1 MPDLTVITTTYN
13 RADCLHYCYSSLKKQ
28 TCMDFQWLVVDD
40 GSTDDTRNVIKQ
52 FQDTPHVF
60 EIDYIYKENGGKHTA
75 LNTAHPY
82 IRGKYVLILDSD
94 DALTADAVEF
104 VLEKWKLWTNDPD
117 VGQLIFLKGKDINS
131 PICYVKNAEKKVDIL
146 REDRICNGGRDCCEV
161 FRKEL
166 FTKYPFPVFP
176 GEKFIGEGAAFY
188 FIERSSKGVYYNR
201 ILYIC
206 NYRDDGLTKAGRQ
219 MRIRNPLGGKFNS
232 NLYMDKRL
240 PTKTRIKKAMLYVCY
255 AKFSGD
261 TLSNIITGTTHR
273 LLVAAAIIPGS
284 ILYLFWKIK
293 YKENKAC

>member
-1 MPDLTVITTTYN
+1 MLRGFSQ
-13 RADCLHYCYSSLKKQ
+13 RAIHKVSVSCISGREVYRGRSRLLFY
-28 TCMDFQWLVVDD
+28 
-40 GSTDDTRNVIKQ
+40 R
-52 FQDTPHVF
+52 
-60 EIDYIYKENGGKHTA
+60 A
-75 LNTAHPY
+75 L
-82 IRGKYVLILDSD
+82 
-94 DALTADAVEF
+94 F
-104 VLEKWKLWTNDPD
+104 
-117 VGQLIFLKGKDINS
+117 
-131 PICYVKNAEKKVDIL
+131 
-146 REDRICNGGRDCCEV
+146 
-161 FRKEL
+161 
-166 FTKYPFPVFP
+166 
-176 GEKFIGEGAAFY
+176 
-188 FIERSSKGVYYNR
+188 KGVYYNR

>member
-1 MPDLTVITTTYN
+1 M
-13 RADCLHYCYSSLKKQ
+13 
-28 TCMDFQWLVVDD
+28 
-40 GSTDDTRNVIKQ
+40 
-52 FQDTPHVF
+52 
-60 EIDYIYKENGGKHTA
+60 
-75 LNTAHPY
+75 
-82 IRGKYVLILDSD
+82 
-94 DALTADAVEF
+94 
-104 VLEKWKLWTNDPD
+104 
-117 VGQLIFLKGKDINS
+117 GQLIFLKGKDINS

-166 FTKYPFPVFP
+166 FTKFPFPVFP

-188 FIERSSKGVYYNR
+188 FIECSSKGVYYNR

-261 TLSNIITGTTHR
+261 TLSDIITGTTHR

-293 YKENKAC
+293 YKEDKAC

>member
-1 MPDLTVITTTYN
+1 MTLTWANLFFERERYKLTDLL
-13 RADCLHYCYSSLKKQ
+13 C
-28 TCMDFQWLVVDD
+28 
-40 GSTDDTRNVIKQ
+40 
-52 FQDTPHVF
+52 
-60 EIDYIYKENGGKHTA
+60 E
-75 LNTAHPY
+75 
-82 IRGKYVLILDSD
+82 
-94 DALTADAVEF
+94 
-104 VLEKWKLWTNDPD
+104 
-117 VGQLIFLKGKDINS
+117 
-131 PICYVKNAEKKVDIL
+131 NAEKKVDIL

-240 PTKTRIKKAMLYVCY
+240 PTKTRIKKQCY
-255 AKFSGD
+255 MFVMQNS
-261 TLSNIITGTTHR
+261 
-273 LLVAAAIIPGS
+273 AAIH
-284 ILYLFWKIK
+284 
-293 YKENKAC
+293 